1 MAGKASEQGI
11 RLHGWTAPRSLFDRV
26 FRMLLT
32 SSTRCLQ
39 MPLWPFLAAVA
50 LFGTWSGPQHMT
62 LESHPETGRRSALA
76 AMSRPAANMLGHE
89 PEPLA

>member
-1 MAGKASEQGI
+1 
-11 RLHGWTAPRSLFDRV
+11 
-26 FRMLLT
+26 
-32 SSTRCLQ
+32 